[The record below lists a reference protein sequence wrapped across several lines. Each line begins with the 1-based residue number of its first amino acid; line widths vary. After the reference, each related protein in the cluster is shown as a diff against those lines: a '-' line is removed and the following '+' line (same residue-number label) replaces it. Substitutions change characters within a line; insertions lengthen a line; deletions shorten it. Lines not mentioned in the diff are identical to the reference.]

1 MCFCNPRCSWSN
13 KKYGACL
20 VMGEAAGTAAAM
32 ASAAGIGVANIDIKK
47 LQKQLLTQNVF
58 LGDNYQS

>member
-1 MCFCNPRCSWSN
+1 
-13 KKYGACL
+13 
-20 VMGEAAGTAAAM
+20 MGEAAGTAAAM
-32 ASAAGIGVANIDIKK
+32 ASAAGIGAADIDVKK